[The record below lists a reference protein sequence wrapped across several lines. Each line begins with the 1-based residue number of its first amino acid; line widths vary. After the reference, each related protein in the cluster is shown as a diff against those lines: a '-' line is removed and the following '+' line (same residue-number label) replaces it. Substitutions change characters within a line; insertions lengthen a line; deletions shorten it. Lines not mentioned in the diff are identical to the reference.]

1 MSIILHSYK
10 HDRGALEVSGD
21 ETDAFLNDILTAE
34 LGLLPAGKMQMS
46 CLLSPQG
53 RILHDMLIYR
63 VRSDC
68 YWIEVASTQI
78 IDLKKR
84 IAMYRLRKAI
94 TIDIIENWH
103 SAHLYHQD
111 GSAFLATQITQIK
124 DDLNDNHLVF
134 EDSRRPELGLHI
146 IGKETNINAQN
157 QSWKE
162 VNLARWESLRIANMV
177 PSGEIDLTP
186 NRTLMLEASLDLFQA
201 VDFQKGCYIGQE
213 VTARTKYRGLVK
225 KMLVPVSCAA
235 PLHKDTPIFQ
245 DDREVGLCRS
255 SVTLD
260 DGRYLALA
268 MLRLDALKTNISNQI
283 EFVSNTQ
290 PVKLELPSWY
300 ESDVFDDTSS

>member
-1 MSIILHSYK
+1 
-10 HDRGALEVSGD
+10 
-21 ETDAFLNDILTAE
+21 
-34 LGLLPAGKMQMS
+34 MS

-124 DDLNDNHLVF
+124 DNLNDNQLVF

-146 IGKETNINAQN
+146 ISKETNINAQN
-157 QSWKE
+157 Q
-162 VNLARWESLRIANMV
+162 L
-177 PSGEIDLTP
+177 G
-186 NRTLMLEASLDLFQA
+186 
-201 VDFQKGCYIGQE
+201 
-213 VTARTKYRGLVK
+213 RG
-225 KMLVPVSCAA
+225 
-235 PLHKDTPIFQ
+235 
-245 DDREVGLCRS
+245 
-255 SVTLD
+255 
-260 DGRYLALA
+260 
-268 MLRLDALKTNISNQI
+268 
-283 EFVSNTQ
+283 
-290 PVKLELPSWY
+290 
-300 ESDVFDDTSS
+300 

>member
-10 HDRGALEVSGD
+10 YDRAALEVSGEEAD
-21 ETDAFLNDILTAE
+21 TFLNDILTAE
-34 LGLLPAGKMQMS
+34 LGLLPAGRMQMS

-124 DDLNDNHLVF
+124 DNLNDNQLVF

-146 IGKETNINAQN
+146 ISKETNINAQN
-157 QSWKE
+157 QSWEE
-162 VNLARWESLRIANMV
+162 VDLARWESLRIANMV

-245 DDREVGLCRS
+245 DDREVGLCHS
-255 SVTLD
+255 SVPLG

-268 MLRLDALKTNISNQI
+268 MLRLDALKSNINNQI

-300 ESDVFDDTSS
+300 ESDVFGDTS